1 MIAKPEP
8 VSSDTSMATPT
19 TGVRVGVVLAC
30 LLGNCISPTPVVIT
44 TLGLFLIPISHEFR
58 WPREEVSGVLT
69 LLAVVSAMAFP
80 IVGRLA
86 DHFGPRRPILL
97 GNLCFGVCVIALGF
111 STSNVF
117 LFYGIF
123 ALIGFF
129 GSFPSTMMYNR
140 VISGWF
146 DNARGTMLGLT
157 AGLGNGVGATVVP
170 FLALILMNASSWRG
184 AFIGLGVIV
193 IAIGFPAFLFLLKE
207 PPLAGHGKTSSAH
220 LLIGM
225 TFAQATRTLSFWLML
240 ISFGLGSG
248 CLTALLPHVVPILS
262 DRHFPTGEAVAV
274 VSVFGMVGA
283 GWMVVVGLLLD
294 RINSPKIIAPLYLV
308 SVAGTLMLE
317 HGTTLPALIAGGA
330 MMGIGLGT
338 EFGAL
343 SYLISRIFGLPRFG
357 IIAGVMYSVV
367 IISQGV
373 TPYLMDVDFDH
384 NRSYLLSLHV
394 IEAAL
399 FVGAAIIAC
408 LPRYEA
414 TTALWQKIS
423 SPA

>member
-1 MIAKPEP
+1 
-8 VSSDTSMATPT
+8 
-19 TGVRVGVVLAC
+19 
-30 LLGNCISPTPVVIT
+30 
-44 TLGLFLIPISHEFR
+44 
-58 WPREEVSGVLT
+58 
-69 LLAVVSAMAFP
+69 
-80 IVGRLA
+80 
-86 DHFGPRRPILL
+86 
-97 GNLCFGVCVIALGF
+97 
-111 STSNVF
+111 
-117 LFYGIF
+117 
-123 ALIGFF
+123 
-129 GSFPSTMMYNR
+129 
-140 VISGWF
+140 
-146 DNARGTMLGLT
+146 
-157 AGLGNGVGATVVP
+157 
-170 FLALILMNASSWRG
+170 
-184 AFIGLGVIV
+184 
-193 IAIGFPAFLFLLKE
+193 
-207 PPLAGHGKTSSAH
+207 
-220 LLIGM
+220 
-225 TFAQATRTLSFWLML
+225 
-240 ISFGLGSG
+240 
-248 CLTALLPHVVPILS
+248 
-262 DRHFPTGEAVAV
+262 
-274 VSVFGMVGA
+274 
-283 GWMVVVGLLLD
+283 MVVVGFLLD

-399 FVGAAIIAC
+399 IVGAAIIAC

-423 SPA
+423 SPT